1 MVADS
6 APATED
12 PVPPEA
18 PDRTALGVD
27 TDALVNWL
35 MADAPHHDAVRR
47 CFEREIRLGGRLGLT
62 LQVLRELLHVT
73 TDARRFEHP
82 LAMADALRLSLELW
96 NGREVER
103 LLPKAGDHDRLCE
116 LMERLQLGRRRIL
129 DTALAV
135 TLEAAGVRRLATLN
149 GRDFEIFP
157 FLEVV
162 DPTAGEAEAQYDR
175 AYAGAAEPLGEDFEG
190 WEDEGVWPPE

>member
-1 MVADS
+1 MGS
-6 APATED
+6 APAD
-12 PVPPEA
+12 AGPAEA
-18 PDRTALGVD
+18 PVRATLGVD
-27 TDALVNWL
+27 TDALVHWL

-47 CFEREIRLGGRLGLT
+47 CFEREIGLGGRLGLT
-62 LQVLRELLHVT
+62 PQVLREFLHVT

-82 LAMADALRLSLELW
+82 LAMEDALRLSLELW

-103 LLPKAGDHDRLCE
+103 LLPTARDHDRLCE

-149 GRDFEIFP
+149 GQDFKIFP
-157 FLEVV
+157 FLEIV
-162 DPTAGEAEAQYDR
+162 DPTAGGEAEP
-175 AYAGAAEPLGEDFEG
+175 EP
-190 WEDEGVWPPE
+190 